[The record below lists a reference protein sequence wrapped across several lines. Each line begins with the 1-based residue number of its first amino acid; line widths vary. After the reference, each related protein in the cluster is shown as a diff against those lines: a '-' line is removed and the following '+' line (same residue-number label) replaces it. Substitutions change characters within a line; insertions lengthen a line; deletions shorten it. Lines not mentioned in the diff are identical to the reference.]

1 MKMLCIT
8 DPLTHPPTDT
18 TVALY
23 NCLAVDP
30 RFDFFH
36 LEAGRVGDGTGLSV
50 TRVPRALAYEEFLA
64 LAQWPVERAEFGDF
78 DLTYSRA
85 DRPYPPGYL
94 DALVRHEDE
103 TRFVARPSSI
113 RDQADRGFCR
123 RVAERHMPPGIL
135 TRSIDQAE
143 QFIQAQGKVVAKK
156 NQSYGGKGVTR
167 IWSEGTRWCMEG
179 VAEQREERSSL
190 GEILLPL
197 FASDTDPFEF
207 VRYLENVS
215 MGDKRVLVVEGDIY
229 GAVLRVAPNG
239 GWINNITS
247 GAIPHPATV
256 TAREEEIIQATCS
269 RYHELGLY
277 ALGYDFLVGDTGEWI
292 LSEINSGNTG
302 GYGSIERLSGR
313 PVFSRF
319 LDWLALFSAR

>member
-1 MKMLCIT
+1 
-8 DPLTHPPTDT
+8 
-18 TVALY
+18 
-23 NCLAVDP
+23 
-30 RFDFFH
+30 
-36 LEAGRVGDGTGLSV
+36 
-50 TRVPRALAYEEFLA
+50 
-64 LAQWPVERAEFGDF
+64 
-78 DLTYSRA
+78 
-85 DRPYPPGYL
+85 
-94 DALVRHEDE
+94 
-103 TRFVARPSSI
+103 
-113 RDQADRGFCR
+113 
-123 RVAERHMPPGIL
+123 MPPGIL

-143 QFIQAQGKVVAKK
+143 QFIQAQGKVAAKK
-156 NQSYGGKGVTR
+156 NRSYGGKGVTR

-179 VAEQREERSSL
+179 VEEQREERSSL
-190 GEILLPL
+190 SEILSSL

-207 VRYLENVS
+207 VRYLANVS

-239 GWINNITS
+239 GWINNLTA
-247 GAIPHPATV
+247 GGIPHPATV
-256 TAREEEIIQATCS
+256 TAGEEEIIQATCL